1 MCGQKWVPAV
11 PTPLNQ
17 QNGSGA
23 SEDGVARP
31 SLHALLKNGDGGS
44 VQQHYPQICRLR
56 RIVEALC

>member
-1 MCGQKWVPAV
+1 MPAV